1 MQTVVEYLE
10 RAQQFERMAAEA
22 EDEQSKQRLL
32 AQAEG
37 YRMLAARRAD
47 QIGVP
52 LPTLTPPKSK

>member
-1 MQTVVEYLE
+1 MQTLNKYLE
-10 RAQQFERMAAEA
+10 RAQHFNHVAAEA
-22 EDEQSKQRLL
+22 ENEELKQVLM

-52 LPTLTPPKSK
+52 MPTLAPLQSK

>member
-1 MQTVVEYLE
+1 MQTVIEYLE
-10 RAQQFERMAAEA
+10 RAQRFERMAAEA
-22 EDEQSKQRLL
+22 EDGEKVSLL

-52 LPTLTPPKSK
+52 MPALAPLQSK